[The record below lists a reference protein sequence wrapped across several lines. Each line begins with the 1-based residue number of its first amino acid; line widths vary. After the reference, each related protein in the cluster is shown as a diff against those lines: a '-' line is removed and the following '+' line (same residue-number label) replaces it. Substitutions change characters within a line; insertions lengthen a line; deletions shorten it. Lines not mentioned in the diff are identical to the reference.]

1 MSNPTKF
8 TYKGMEALYWSVS
21 GLRELTKNEPSYA
34 KDQEKEGHAWFTV
47 RHDDSDF
54 TEPVSIT
61 PGIGIINRMGFI
73 YAPKDFCEEEGIYFE
88 DPLSPELEELRD
100 ELQEMESVS

>member
-1 MSNPTKF
+1 MSNPTEF
-8 TYKGMEALYWSVS
+8 TYKGKRAFYWSVS
-21 GLRELTKNEPSYA
+21 GLRELTKTDPCYA
-34 KDQEKEGHAWFTV
+34 ESQKKEGYAWFTV

-73 YAPKDFCEEEGIYFE
+73 YAPEDLLEGDCIYFE

-100 ELQEMESVS
+100 EIREMESVS